1 MRTKPTRLE
10 RGAAPIAFLLLV
22 PVVLMLAEIAVL
34 GGRVTATTGEVR
46 TAAREAARQATLA
59 QTETAAGAAVQ
70 SAMARVL
77 ITQGVE
83 CTNPQARLA
92 GGTNWTRGG
101 MVEVEASCDVQLS
114 DLSLLNL
121 PLAAKTITVTVLEPI
136 DYWRVVE

>member
-1 MRTKPTRLE
+1 MNARHPRRE

-34 GGRVTATTGEVR
+34 GGRITATTGEVR

-59 QTETAAGAAVQ
+59 QTEGAANTAVDT
-70 SAMARVL
+70 AMARVL
-77 ITQGVE
+77 ATQGVE
-83 CTNPQARLA
+83 CINPTARLTS
-92 GGTNWTRGG
+92 GTNWTRGG
-101 MVEVEASCDVQLS
+101 MVEVEASCDVQLQ

-121 PLAAKTITVTVLEPI
+121 PLATKTITVTVLEPI